1 FSARGL
7 RETTPIHVRITER
20 MDEIIAV
27 FNETP
32 LQVWKDYLSLRL
44 ILDYGSYLDESTAL
58 LIHRFDMARLG
69 AEYAP
74 RKRRERAW
82 RVALDLLPDPIG
94 QAYIDEHLSDQTIA
108 EVQKMVGWTLAA
120 YRERIEVAEWL
131 TDETRARAIEKLNAI
146 NVVVGEPPGWNNFD
160 GYTPVRG
167 SLFSNAYTRQQLRH
181 QSALSRLR
189 VPEADRAEEPPDPT
203 RLLTD
208 IFFSPLGV
216 GAYYLPTLNTIV
228 IPAAYLQRPYYD
240 PSASVAVNFGALGT
254 TLGHELGHAFDD
266 QGAKRGP
273 HGQLQNWWQDGDS
286 ERYRALGANLSAHLS
301 AFEAAPGIPLNTQL
315 TLGENLSDLA
325 GIEIA
330 WRALELAKSASGETS
345 ISDEEA
351 RAFFISYAQKRRA
364 KRLPTVN
371 INFAYS
377 DPHSPPAVRVN
388 GILPHIDSWYEAF
401 DITENDP
408 LWLAPEDRIR
418 IW

>member
-1 FSARGL
+1 
-7 RETTPIHVRITER
+7 
-20 MDEIIAV
+20 M
-27 FNETP
+27 
-32 LQVWKDYLSLRL
+32 
-44 ILDYGSYLDESTAL
+44 
-58 LIHRFDMARLG
+58 
-69 AEYAP
+69 
-74 RKRRERAW
+74 
-82 RVALDLLPDPIG
+82 
-94 QAYIDEHLSDQTIA
+94 
-108 EVQKMVGWTLAA
+108 
-120 YRERIEVAEWL
+120 
-131 TDETRARAIEKLNAI
+131 
-146 NVVVGEPPGWNNFD
+146 
-160 GYTPVRG
+160 
-167 SLFSNAYTRQQLRH
+167 
-181 QSALSRLR
+181 
-189 VPEADRAEEPPDPT
+189 
-203 RLLTD
+203 
-208 IFFSPLGV
+208 
-216 GAYYLPTLNTIV
+216 
-228 IPAAYLQRPYYD
+228 
-240 PSASVAVNFGALGT
+240 AVNFGALGT

-345 ISDEEA
+345 ISQEEA

-401 DITENDP
+401 DITEDDP